1 MEEHTMTSRHG
12 HIRYQAT
19 RSSSQ
24 LWLPTL
30 VGVVVA
36 NGFNACA
43 TIPSKFVRQAEPGV
57 TLTAL
62 TSHPD
67 AYKGKVVILGGVV
80 IDQKQGEDRI
90 WLRVKN
96 RPLDAD
102 YIPHMPVS
110 SEGPE
115 AGHYWVKVL
124 AKDLP
129 KGYRDWSRLIVVGQ
143 VSDEVPA
150 HQEASEGVE
159 PVLAA
164 LYLRGWGSGWGG
176 YGLFEDTWEDK
187 RDARYL
193 LSTPKP
199 LQKNN

>member
-1 MEEHTMTSRHG
+1 M
-12 HIRYQAT
+12 
-19 RSSSQ
+19 
-24 LWLPTL
+24 
-30 VGVVVA
+30 A

-80 IDQKQGEDRI
+80 IDQMQGEDRI

-102 YIPHMPVS
+102 YVPQMPVS

-129 KGYRDWSRLIVVGQ
+129 KGYRNWSRLTVVGQ
-143 VSDEVPA
+143 VSDEVPT
-150 HQEASEGVE
+150 HQEASKGVE

-164 LYLRGWGSGWGG
+164 LYLHGWGG
-176 YGLFEDTWEDK
+176 NGLFEDTWEDK